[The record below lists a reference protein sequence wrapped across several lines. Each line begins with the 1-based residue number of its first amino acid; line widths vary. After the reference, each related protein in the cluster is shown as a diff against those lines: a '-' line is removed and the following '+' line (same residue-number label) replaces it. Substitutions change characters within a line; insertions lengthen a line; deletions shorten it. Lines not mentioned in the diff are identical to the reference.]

1 MAAGIRKLITT
12 GSEFWPV
19 LRNEEVIVA
28 IIDSLKDEATDVQKV
43 GLVLKKLAKQG
54 MNVFFV
60 KACAY

>member
-1 MAAGIRKLITT
+1 
-12 GSEFWPV
+12 V